1 MTISGTKTKAGK
13 WIKIILVVVVIGFLI
28 FGINRACSNC
38 LGDMIGRGDSGGG
51 GSSRESSDSGGM
63 GMAIPI
69 LIIGVIII
77 LVVRHK
83 RKKKKE
89 KETAAQMGAGTS
101 TATTTKGK
109 AKKKSTTKKVIKKK
123 VDKERTANRKEIE
136 KLIEAAEEKAKS
148 SDKKRKEKDRN
159 GALIDFDAAVTKL
172 RQANTIRITLSE
184 KDQDEF
190 KLKIK
195 EVMNL
200 LKKAKKDFRK
210 EFPARTVTE
219 ITQEA
224 DSCLNIMKY
233 GRNRLKTNLELFD
246 NPLVS
251 QQMDKQKVQKETEE
265 LLKEVKENMKI
276 LEVLKIKEK
285 KEQGREIVKQVK
297 QCAEELKKKIELG

>member
-1 MTISGTKTKAGK
+1 
-13 WIKIILVVVVIGFLI
+13 
-28 FGINRACSNC
+28 SNC

-285 KEQGREIVKQVK
+285 K
-297 QCAEELKKKIELG
+297 